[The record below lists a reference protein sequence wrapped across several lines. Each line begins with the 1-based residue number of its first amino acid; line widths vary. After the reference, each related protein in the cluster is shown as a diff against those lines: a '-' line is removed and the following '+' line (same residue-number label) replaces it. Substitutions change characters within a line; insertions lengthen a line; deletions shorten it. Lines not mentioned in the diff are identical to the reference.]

1 MAGLFWQFVSRFVD
15 TLLLFQDLFAFFS
28 LECGRARFSVDSVNG
43 GSVLAVGKRKDLS
56 ADDACNV
63 APFAVI

>member
-1 MAGLFWQFVSRFVD
+1 MAGRFKVVD
-15 TLLLFQDLFAFFS
+15 TLLLFQDHFAFFS

-56 ADDACNV
+56 ADDACNM